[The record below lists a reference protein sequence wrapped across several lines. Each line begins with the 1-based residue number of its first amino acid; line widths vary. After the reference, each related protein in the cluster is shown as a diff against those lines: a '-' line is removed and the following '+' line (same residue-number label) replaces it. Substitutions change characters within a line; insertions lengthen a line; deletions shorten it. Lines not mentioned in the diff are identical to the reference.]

1 MMRKTLI
8 LLVFLTPLT
17 ACSDRYRY
25 SCQDPD
31 NTNKTECQCE
41 EGTRTKN
48 KALGALDLTT
58 TTIKKIAGIDC

>member
-1 MMRKTLI
+1 MIRKTLI
-8 LLVFLTPLT
+8 LLVFLAPLT

-41 EGTRTKN
+41 QGTRTKN
-48 KALGALDLTT
+48 KALGALEIPT
-58 TTIKKIAGIDC
+58 TTIKKISGIDC

>member
-1 MMRKTLI
+1 MRKTLI
-8 LLVFLTPLT
+8 LLVFLAPLT

-31 NTNKTECQCE
+31 NNNKTECQCE

-58 TTIKKIAGIDC
+58 TTIQKIRGIDC